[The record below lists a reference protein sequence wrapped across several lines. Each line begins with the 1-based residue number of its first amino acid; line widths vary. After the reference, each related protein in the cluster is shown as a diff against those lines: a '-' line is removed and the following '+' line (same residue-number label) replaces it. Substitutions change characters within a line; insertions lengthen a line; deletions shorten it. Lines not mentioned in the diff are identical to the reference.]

1 VTGTGEGLV
10 ILCTMRAALM
20 LHIEQ

>member
-20 LHIEQ
+20 LHIE